1 MQHAMWVVVGAAA
14 AYLVG
19 GIPFGLLVCRWWSGY
34 DPREYGSGNIGA
46 TNVYRLLGPKG
57 FAAVLLLDAGKGYA
71 AVRVGWDVSH
81 SDSLWVLVLC
91 AVCAILGANWS
102 VYLGFKGGKGVGVS
116 LGAGLAVMWKVT
128 VLALGVWVVV
138 VTATR
143 YVSLSSMAAGVSVP
157 VLAVLLGEPVPVR
170 VFGAVLAAFI
180 LVRHRSN
187 IRRLLAGVEPK
198 FGARIDP
205 KESRGPGHG

>member
-1 MQHAMWVVVGAAA
+1 MDQAIWIAAGVLT
-14 AYLVG
+14 AYLIG
-19 GIPFGLLVCRWWSGY
+19 GVPFGLLVCRWWSGY

-57 FAAVLLLDAGKGYA
+57 FAVVLMLDAGKGYA
-71 AVRVGWDVSH
+71 AVRLGHALSR
-81 SDSLWVLVLC
+81 SDSLWVVVLC
-91 AVCAILGANWS
+91 GVCAILGANWS

-116 LGAGLAVMWKVT
+116 LGVGMAVMWKVT
-128 VLALGVWVVV
+128 LLALAVWVVV
-138 VTATR
+138 VAASR

-157 VLAVLLGEPVPVR
+157 VLAVLLGEPMPVR
-170 VFGAVLAAFI
+170 TFGAVLAVFI

-187 IRRLLAGVEPK
+187 IRRLLTGAEPK

-205 KESRGPGHG
+205 KQLDDPGRG